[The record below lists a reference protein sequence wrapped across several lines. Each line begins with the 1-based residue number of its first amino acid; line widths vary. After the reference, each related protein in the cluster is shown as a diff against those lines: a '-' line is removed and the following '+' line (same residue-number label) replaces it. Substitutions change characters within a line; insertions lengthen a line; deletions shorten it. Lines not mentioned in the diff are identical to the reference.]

1 MRFCINTVLPPVEEA
16 TNMPLNGSDG
26 IISYFEFLY
35 VYSGMSIGLTIG
47 NAIIHY
53 KYIEDFIF

>member
-16 TNMPLNGSDG
+16 TNIPRNGRDG

-35 VYSGMSIGLTIG
+35 LYSGMSIGLTIG
-47 NAIIHY
+47 MSDIINHT
-53 KYIEDFIF
+53 